1 MNKKLVFKSL
11 AGVALVAAALVAYRA
26 LGWGYMGPV
35 NGLKLDLSKPDALIM
50 TKSLSALPR
59 DLLTVPLARDV
70 LREEFLFYYEQSED
84 RLGLKGSLRRI
95 AYEHQLGW
103 GDQLLRMVLDQPAE
117 VALWRD
123 ADGSLKHFAIAV
135 SRGQLTRL
143 LEEAGKIALKD
154 TQMTVAGAVRVDGD
168 SVPVYA
174 LNYAYHRTLL
184 FAAHGQRLVILSHPG
199 MLYGGAD
206 GKNGDGTAEK
216 TVASLLAADGAKQR
230 LFHPQFHL
238 DQAAP
243 DGHSIAVKA
252 DFLSFGYQP
261 FFGALE
267 ALRFDFSRGAWKSG
281 VLINADKLGKGGAKD
296 GFKGGYDSTAL
307 WAALP
312 HSPSA
317 CFAVPVD
324 WAALQPVLKRM
335 GGATSEPVLP
345 LADQLQGP
353 AAACWYGTSRLHTP
367 VFVAT
372 RAPQAA
378 VDALYG
384 SLFAAAIGGKG
395 EVRKTTTGAGAAGS
409 MSASRWERTVP
420 TSLGEA
426 KPALAVMGNTVVFSA
441 DGKLVDQ
448 VLAVRRKQAPAAS
461 DLLPDAGHTI
471 GLIAPAALSQLIQR
485 EAFDT
490 LPANNEP
497 VLRAAANEHLVPR
510 LNALKKYPPYRM
522 VLKHLP
528 ASGTAWEPL
537 EWQAVA
543 R

>member
-1 MNKKLVFKSL
+1 MLAKKAYSKKVLFGSL
-11 AGVALVAAALVAYRA
+11 AAVAVVAAALAGYRVF
-26 LGWGYMGPV
+26 GWGVMGPV
-35 NGLKLDLSKPDALIM
+35 NSLKLDLSRPDALVR
-50 TKSLSALPR
+50 TKSLSTLPR

-135 SRGQLTRL
+135 SRNGLTRL
-143 LEEAGKIALKD
+143 LEEAGKVALKD
-154 TQMTVAGAVRVDGD
+154 TQMSVAGSLRVDGD
-168 SVPVYA
+168 TVPVYA
-174 LNYAYHRTLL
+174 LNYAWRRTLL

-199 MLYGGAD
+199 MLYGGSENKD
-206 GKNGDGTAEK
+206 GDGTAEK
-216 TVASLLAADGAKQR
+216 TVASLLAPQADKQNV
-230 LFHPQFHL
+230 FHPQFHL

-267 ALRFDFSRGAWKSG
+267 ALRFDFQQGAWQSK
-281 VLINADKLGKGGAKD
+281 VLLNADKLKKD
-296 GFKGGYDSTAL
+296 GGYDSRAL
-307 WAALP
+307 WPVLP

-317 CFAVPVD
+317 CFSVPVD
-324 WAALQPVLKRM
+324 WSALAPVLKRL
-335 GGATSEPVLP
+335 GSKTAEPVVS
-345 LADQLQGP
+345 LAEHLQGP
-353 AAACWYGTSRLHTP
+353 AAACWYGNSRLHTP

-372 RAPQAA
+372 RSAQAGD
-378 VDALYG
+378 DALYG
-384 SLFAAAIGGKG
+384 ALFEAAIGGKDP
-395 EVRKTTTGAGAAGS
+395 VRKTVGKDGV
-409 MSASRWERTVP
+409 SRWERSVP
-420 TSLGEA
+420 TALGQA
-426 KPALAVMGNTVVFSA
+426 APALAVAGNTVVFSA
-441 DGKLVDQ
+441 DSKLVDQ

-461 DLLPDAGHTI
+461 DLLPDGAHTI
-471 GLIAPAALSQLIQR
+471 GLIAPASLAKLIQF

-510 LNALKKYPPYRM
+510 LDALKKYPPLRM
-522 VLKHLP
+522 VLKQQP
-528 ASGTAWEPL
+528 ASGTAWAPL
-537 EWQAVA
+537 EWQETA